1 MRELSLGQ
9 MVLSCAG
16 RDSGRFMIVVKILDE
31 NFVYV
36 ADGTLRKVDNP
47 KKKKIKHLKVL
58 NKKSDYIADK
68 LLNKRK
74 IYNDEIKRAM
84 EELADVKLD
93 ETSGQV

>member
-1 MRELSLGQ
+1 MGQ
-9 MVLSCAG
+9 LVLSCAG

-68 LLNKRK
+68 LRNKRK

-84 EELADVKLD
+84 EELAGVSLD